1 MRKICLIAALLVST
15 CWAYSQQVETAR
27 YEVPRWGRDQSF
39 HFESFHEQGG
49 MAVVETDQ
57 TNEEK
62 QRLWN
67 FVTLDTSLYELRSDL
82 VPLPEK
88 MTFFDS
94 KSSDRWAA
102 FVFLDEKQQR
112 SDSVVFWV
120 VSYNRLEQEFNTF
133 IGRLPERSILQS
145 MALIDGTLMM
155 AVNNKGGGGF
165 LSQYD
170 LDHNRHRTI
179 TPGIDNDFIL
189 FQFVAMPETKEFVLA
204 AREFVDKHYKA
215 TAFLVYSRDGL
226 LLQSHRFE
234 NGENAG
240 LGRMCFAFDRQH
252 QLTVYATLERESN
265 KKVTVEGMTEDFS
278 KEAVGVTWIKFAFA
292 GTQAKTYLFKNL
304 PDIDQALTSSNRL
317 KVKEELLK
325 MQQGKKKEKDEITF
339 QFYAPRLVDFAGN
352 HVFVA
357 EAFQPIYHT
366 ETRMDYG
373 YYGIYR
379 SYPVTYTIFDGYD
392 FFSEILLSF
401 DEEGE
406 LQWHHSVRF
415 ENDLCDDLWAHALE
429 AVANDELLVASPG
442 RQILRYEVFD
452 TDGMPLLSQQLM
464 PMDFLYPNDSFEED
478 YDLGLMPWYGS
489 RFLVHGCQLVQ
500 NPALRNTRRT
510 VFYVQKLQYE

>member
-15 CWAYSQQVETAR
+15 CWVYSQQVETAR
-27 YEVPRWGRDQSF
+27 YEVPRWGKDQSF
-39 HFESFHEQGG
+39 HFESFLELGG
-49 MAVVETDQ
+49 MAVVETDK

-265 KKVTVEGMTEDFS
+265 RKVTVEGMTEDFS